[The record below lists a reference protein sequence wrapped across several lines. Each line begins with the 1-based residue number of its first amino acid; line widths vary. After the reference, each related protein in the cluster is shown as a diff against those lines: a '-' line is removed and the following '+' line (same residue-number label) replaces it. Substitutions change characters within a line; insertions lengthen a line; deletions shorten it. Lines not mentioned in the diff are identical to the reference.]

1 MWFTLLSGSL
11 RLRDWLAE
19 SSSNS
24 FVSIPSESSYSK
36 NKKKGALST
45 DSVLRMI
52 QHRALLFNWTNH
64 QSAVDEFAIGV
75 CGIGIRQRRTAPVGS
90 TVRVLVQLYPLYRMA
105 QPKQKKNQEKIK
117 TRFDTMMKWWSDI
130 VDIELVEWN
139 DVQQLMLPGRHAAEV
154 VEQLGSS
161 LLVLQLLL
169 VFLQRQRDPLH
180 SVHLHGAAERRRR
193 RRYPRR
199 GRRRAAAV
207 AIAVAATAAGAAAW
221 CRSASSGRTGGMRPA
236 RRVNTRNWNVRWI
249 CLHPHYN
256 SK

>member
-36 NKKKGALST
+36 NKKKKKGGVIDRFRFTNDSASST
-45 DSVLRMI
+45 AFGRTIKVPLTS
-52 QHRALLFNWTNH
+52 LLL
-64 QSAVDEFAIGV
+64 EFAESASASG
-75 CGIGIRQRRTAPVGS
+75 
-90 TVRVLVQLYPLYRMA
+90 VQLRSAPRFVSLFSFIRFIGWHSLN
-105 QPKQKKNQEKIK
+105 KKKTQERIK

-130 VDIELVEWN
+130 ELVEWN
-139 DVQQLMLPGRHAAEV
+139 DAQQLILPGRHAAEV

-207 AIAVAATAAGAAAW
+207 AIAVAATAAGAAAR

-236 RRVNTRNWNVRWI
+236 RRVNARNWNVRWI